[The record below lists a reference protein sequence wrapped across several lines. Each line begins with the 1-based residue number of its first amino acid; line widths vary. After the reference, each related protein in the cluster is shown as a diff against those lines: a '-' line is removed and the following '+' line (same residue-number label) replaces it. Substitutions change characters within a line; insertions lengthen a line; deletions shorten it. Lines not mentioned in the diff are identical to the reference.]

1 MNGDVEQHYVHEVYT
16 KLAAHS
22 PQSSYDNAPQRSWPN
37 VSKFIQSLETGSVII
52 DVGEFFWRMCV
63 KLSGFLGCGPNK
75 YLTKKCFMIGV
86 DNCSEV
92 LLKAKNSSHSSR
104 EVVIGDALNLPFRQV
119 LLNLLILREFLK
131 SV

>member
-1 MNGDVEQHYVHEVYT
+1 
-16 KLAAHS
+16 
-22 PQSSYDNAPQRSWPN
+22 
-37 VSKFIQSLETGSVII
+37 
-52 DVGEFFWRMCV
+52 
-63 KLSGFLGCGPNK
+63 
-75 YLTKKCFMIGV
+75 MIGV

-92 LLKAKNSSHSSR
+92 LLKAKSSNHSSR